1 MAVTAVGVGDN
12 GFGSVGPGGPVGRL
26 IGVERAGDVYAQ
38 LRDLVEMVDIEF
50 ANIVNLSYSFQ
61 TTLAQAGHRYSF
73 DRRLTKID
81 DRALIVAAAGNDG
94 EDVDAESCDSVR
106 CWERELHMPCES
118 SHVLCVGGLER
129 TAAQHDAGSNY
140 GTDTGD
146 ETVELYGPMGVVT
159 PELDPSTGE
168 PTGETIWTR
177 GTSVAAPF
185 VAGIA
190 ALMESATDYTITPG
204 ELQDLLV
211 RTAHHG
217 DLGSEV
223 TGHERWVNARAAAL
237 ELMGIEAEAPELA
250 ITSHEDG
257 DEIVA
262 GEFYA
267 LTATAT
273 DFLGRPLPITWRS
286 NVDGEL
292 GTVPAGQNI
301 GPELSLGAHTLE
313 ASATDFLGAT
323 TRTDIEVVVVDNPP
337 LLTIGAPVD
346 GSQYVV
352 GQSIPLS
359 GLGVDPDTWIALT
372 DQEVEWEI
380 ARSNGTV
387 IGHWQGQVGEVVTD
401 VWGAG
406 NYVLTF
412 RTVDGTVSE
421 SVAVTVVVP
430 PPGTPVVRIDDPT
443 HGAEVYASP
452 FDLAGVATVDGVA
465 VSGTRFRWVAT
476 AGDTE
481 VVLCTGSDFHG
492 PPPGSEPGLATP
504 TTPVDCSESEA
515 TLFFVNVGESLSSTV
530 WTIRL
535 EVRGPGGQIGSD
547 EAAVT
552 FVLMIP

>member
-1 MAVTAVGVGDN
+1 
-12 GFGSVGPGGPVGRL
+12 
-26 IGVERAGDVYAQ
+26 
-38 LRDLVEMVDIEF
+38 
-50 ANIVNLSYSFQ
+50 
-61 TTLAQAGHRYSF
+61 
-73 DRRLTKID
+73 
-81 DRALIVAAAGNDG
+81 
-94 EDVDAESCDSVR
+94 
-106 CWERELHMPCES
+106 
-118 SHVLCVGGLER
+118 
-129 TAAQHDAGSNY
+129 
-140 GTDTGD
+140 
-146 ETVELYGPMGVVT
+146 
-159 PELDPSTGE
+159 
-168 PTGETIWTR
+168 
-177 GTSVAAPF
+177 
-185 VAGIA
+185 
-190 ALMESATDYTITPG
+190 MESATDYQITPG

-211 RTAHHG
+211 RTANQG
-217 DLGSEV
+217 DLGPEV

-237 ELMGIEAEAPELA
+237 ELLGIDADAPELA

-262 GEFYA
+262 EEFYA
-267 LTATAT
+267 LTARAT
-273 DFLGRPLPITWRS
+273 DFLGRPLPVTWSS
-286 NVDGEL
+286 NVDGDL

-301 GPELSLGAHTLE
+301 GPDLSIGAHTLQ
-313 ASATDFLGAT
+313 AAATDFLGTT

-352 GQSIPLS
+352 GQSIPLT

-387 IGHWQGQVGEVVTD
+387 LGHWSGLVGQVETG

-412 RTVDGTVSE
+412 RTVDGAVSE
-421 SVAVTVVVP
+421 SVAVSVVVP
-430 PPGTPVVRIDDPT
+430 PPGTPVVQIDEPI

-452 FDLAGVATVDGVA
+452 FDLSGSATVDGVA

-481 VVLCTGSDFHG
+481 VVLCTGSAFHG
-492 PPPGSEPGLATP
+492 PQPGDEPGLATP

-515 TLFFVNVGESLSSTV
+515 ALFYVSVGDNLATTV